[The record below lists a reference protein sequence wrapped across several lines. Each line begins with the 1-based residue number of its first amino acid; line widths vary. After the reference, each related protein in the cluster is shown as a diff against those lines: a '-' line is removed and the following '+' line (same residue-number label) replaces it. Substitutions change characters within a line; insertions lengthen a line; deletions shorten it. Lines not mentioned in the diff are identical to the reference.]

1 MTVRTFAST
10 VAGFMG
16 VSSDNPELL
25 KAQYRA
31 FSRQLPMMYFILISS
46 TWAVALAFRSHA
58 PHWLAIG
65 VPLLLTAACA
75 VRVLHWWR
83 SRRIDPTP
91 ELALRALKR
100 TNRLASIIAAAFTA
114 WSLALF
120 PYGDPYTRSY
130 LAFYMAIT
138 VIACIFCLMHLRSAA
153 IMVTVI
159 VNGVF
164 IAFFSATGQPTFVAI
179 AINMA
184 LVSLGLLVI
193 LMINYRDFTLMVNAQ
208 TEARRREAE
217 QGRLLHMIDDMPIA
231 VMTVK
236 PDSLLINYA
245 NNTSKRLVDRIAH
258 LLPVKSDS
266 LLGTSIDIFHAQP
279 EMQQRLLADPAN
291 LPYNTRVQL
300 GPEVLDLKISA
311 VRANDGSYIGPMLT
325 WALVTKEVEAENR
338 IRQLAHYDMLT
349 GLANRTN
356 FREQLD
362 AQLAVPGARLGL
374 LYIDL
379 DGFKVINDTKGHRAG
394 DALLEQVA
402 ERLRS
407 VCSQAGTIARLG
419 GDEFAVLVPHDDADQ
434 ATALACAIIAALS
447 TPYPLGTDQSVRI
460 GASVGMALAPAHGH
474 DAEGLLS
481 RADIALYAAKSA
493 GKGMARLFTAA
504 METRIQERARLEGQ
518 LRAAL
523 ERQEHLFVF
532 YQPIIHVETGK
543 ITAREALVRWH
554 HAERGWVPPAEFV
567 PIAEQSGLIEQLG
580 RFVLQ
585 QACREA
591 ARWEDGAR
599 VAVNVSPM
607 QLGKATLAQTV
618 RAALL
623 DAGLAPD
630 RLEIEVTETALVQNE
645 AESIE
650 DLREL
655 YHMGVRVA
663 LDDFGT
669 GYSSLAH
676 LRAFPFD
683 KIKIDRSFVCD
694 LQERPDSAVL
704 VKAIA
709 DLGRQ
714 LGVITVAEGVETPA
728 HARLIREAGCTEAQG
743 YFYGRPA
750 PSAGDRDAVEAC
762 SVPEPASAGLST
774 CAG

>member
-1 MTVRTFAST
+1 
-10 VAGFMG
+10 MG

-31 FSRQLPMMYFILISS
+31 FSRQLPMMYFILITS
-46 TWAVALAFRSHA
+46 TWAVALTFRA
-58 PHWLAIG
+58 VTPAWLSIG
-65 VPLLLTAACA
+65 VPLLLSAACA

-91 ELALRALKR
+91 ELALSALKR
-100 TNRLASIIAAAFTA
+100 TNRLAGVIAVSFTT

-120 PYGDPYTRSY
+120 QYGDPYTRSY

-138 VIACIFCLMHLRSAA
+138 VIACIFCLMHLRPAA
-153 IMVTVI
+153 VTVTVI
-159 VNGVF
+159 VNGAF
-164 IAFFSATGQPTFVAI
+164 IAFFASTEQPTFVAI

-184 LVSLGLLVI
+184 LVSFGLLVI

-217 QGRLLHMIDDMPIA
+217 QGRLLQMIDDMPIA

-236 PDSLLINYA
+236 PDTLTINYA

-258 LLPVKSDS
+258 LLPVRPDA
-266 LLGTSIDIFHAQP
+266 LFGTSIDIFHAHP
-279 EMQQRLLADPAN
+279 EVQRRLLADPAN

-311 VRANDGSYIGPMLT
+311 VHANDGSYIGPMLT
-325 WALVTKEVEAENR
+325 WGLVTKEVEAENR

-356 FREQLD
+356 FREELD
-362 AQLAVPGARLGL
+362 ARLATPGTRAGL

-379 DGFKVINDTKGHRAG
+379 DGFKLVNDTKGHRAG

-402 ERLRS
+402 ARLCA
-407 VCSQAGTIARLG
+407 VCNHASSTIARLG
-419 GDEFAVLVPHDDADQ
+419 GDEFAVLVSHDDADH
-434 ATALACAIIAALS
+434 ANALACAIITVLS
-447 TPYPLGTDQSVRI
+447 APYPLGTNQSVRI
-460 GASVGMALAPAHGH
+460 GASVGIALAPAHGQ
-474 DAEGLLS
+474 DAENLLS
-481 RADIALYAAKSA
+481 RADMALYAAKAA
-493 GKGMARLFTAA
+493 GKGTARLFSST
-504 METRIQERARLEGQ
+504 METRIQERARLEAQ

-523 ERQEHLFVF
+523 ERQDRLFVF
-532 YQPIIHVETGK
+532 YQPIINLQTGK
-543 ITAREALVRWH
+543 VTAREALVRWH
-554 HAERGWVPPAEFV
+554 HAQRGWVPPAEFV
-567 PIAEQSGLIEQLG
+567 PIAEQSGLIDQLG
-580 RFVLQ
+580 RFVLH

-591 ARWEDGAR
+591 TRWEDGAR
-599 VAVNVSPM
+599 VAVNISPM

-623 DAGLAPD
+623 DSGLAAD
-630 RLEIEVTETALVQNE
+630 RLEIEVTETALIQNE
-645 AESIE
+645 AESFE
-650 DLREL
+650 DLRQL
-655 YHMGVRVA
+655 YSMGVHVA

-694 LQERPDSAVL
+694 LPERSDSAVL

-714 LGVITVAEGVETPA
+714 LGVTTVAEGVETQA
-728 HARLIREAGCTEAQG
+728 HVRMICQAGCTEAQG
-743 YFYGRPA
+743 YFYARPA
-750 PSAGDRDAVEAC
+750 PSDEDKATVEAC
-762 SVPEPASAGLST
+762 YVEGPDTSALRACVG
-774 CAG
+774 